1 MKLDDKDRAII
12 SLMAIDPDISQD
24 SIAAAIKISQPS
36 VAARVARLRDTG
48 ALQKQIGI
56 NPLKMGLYLAKVD
69 LTSTSPD
76 SILKMFRNCPYFAN
90 GFSVS
95 GHHNLCLF
103 FFSESVATL
112 EAIVNGHLRSNP
124 TVTEVDFNIVVTA
137 ERDLIVP
144 ARLKPERSKEAPCGI
159 KLRCADCLSFKACK
173 CNGCPV
179 TGQYQGS
186 FYQPP

>member
-1 MKLDDKDRAII
+1 MKLDEKDRAIV
-12 SLMAIDPDISQD
+12 SMMAIDPDISQD
-24 SIAAAIKISQPS
+24 KVAAAIKLSQPS
-36 VAARVARLRDTG
+36 VAARVARLREKG
-48 ALQKQIGI
+48 ALQKQMGI

-69 LTSTSPD
+69 LTSTNPD
-76 SILKMFRNCPYFAN
+76 SILKMFRDCPYFAN

-95 GHHNLCLF
+95 GHHNLCLL

-112 EAIVNGHLRSNP
+112 EAIVNGHLRSNA
-124 TVTEVDFNIVVTA
+124 TVTEVDFNIVVTS
-137 ERDLIVP
+137 EKDLIVP
-144 ARLKPERSKEAPCGI
+144 ARLRPERSKQPPCGI
-159 KLRCADCLSFKACK
+159 KLRCVDCSSFNAQK